1 MIDQATKNDILGDL
15 ASGISQGKIAQKHPA
30 ISQQSISYLKRQ
42 NTHAIEQ
49 LRTKLIDK
57 LSSKYI
63 SRAIR
68 EEDKAGSIIDALD
81 GDALPSQIQ
90 ERYLSRVDK
99 KHGGLVKSVVAPHT
113 ADTNI
118 SLTKNETT
126 TNIIPEVLRMFQQG
140 AGNLLHDADISSGHE
155 ETALPGG

>member
-1 MIDQATKNDILGDL
+1 
-15 ASGISQGKIAQKHPA
+15 
-30 ISQQSISYLKRQ
+30 
-42 NTHAIEQ
+42 
-49 LRTKLIDK
+49 
-57 LSSKYI
+57 
-63 SRAIR
+63 
-68 EEDKAGSIIDALD
+68 
-81 GDALPSQIQ
+81 
-90 ERYLSRVDK
+90 
-99 KHGGLVKSVVAPHT
+99 LVKSVVAPHT